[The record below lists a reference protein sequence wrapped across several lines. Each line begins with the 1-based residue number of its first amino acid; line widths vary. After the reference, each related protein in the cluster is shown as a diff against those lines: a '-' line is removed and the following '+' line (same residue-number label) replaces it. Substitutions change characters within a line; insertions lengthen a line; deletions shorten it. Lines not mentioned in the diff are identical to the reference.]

1 MTATDTTVRDA
12 AHRMARAALPL
23 PGIDD
28 PGFASW
34 IDRFADRRVVL
45 LGESTHGTA
54 EFYRARARLTERL
67 VTAHGFKFVAVE
79 ADWPDA
85 ASIDCHI
92 RARRALAPADAPP
105 FSRFPTWM
113 WRNTEIVALVESLR
127 AINAERQPPQKVAFY
142 GLDIY
147 SMRTSMAAVLAY
159 LDRVD
164 PAAATQAR
172 RRYACLDPWRQAPSA
187 YGRAVISGTQ
197 DACERGVIAQL
208 KDLLDKRLAYVT
220 AGEDHE
226 AFFDAAQNA
235 RLVASA
241 ERYYRIMYHGS
252 AASWN
257 LRDTH
262 MFETLMQLL
271 ARHGPDSKAVV
282 WAHNSHIG
290 DASATAMGAERGETN
305 IGQLCRD
312 ALGEQ
317 VALVGLD
324 TYSGTVAAAS
334 DWDSPMQVKQVR
346 PAHPHSYAHI
356 AHESGLPRA
365 LLDLREDAEDS
376 GAAGRALRDLLL
388 TPRQERFIGVVYRPD
403 SELLSH
409 YMQAILPRQ
418 FDAWLWFD
426 HTHALHALPTTPR
439 EGVPDTWP
447 FGL

>member
-1 MTATDTTVRDA
+1 MTATDTAVRDA
-12 AHRMARAALPL
+12 AHGMARAAHPL

-28 PGFASW
+28 PEFATW
-34 IDRFADRRVVL
+34 IDRFANRRVVL
-45 LGESTHGTA
+45 LGESTHGSA

-67 VTAHGFKFVAVE
+67 VTAHGFDFVAVE

-85 ASIDCHI
+85 ASIDRHI
-92 RARRALAPADAPP
+92 RARRAPAPADALP

-113 WRNTEIVALVESLR
+113 WRNTEIVELVESLR
-127 AINAERQPPQKVAFY
+127 AINAARQSARKVAFY

-164 PAAATQAR
+164 PDAATQAR
-172 RRYACLDPWRQAPSA
+172 QRYACLDPWRQAPSA

-197 DACERGVIAQL
+197 EACERGVIAQL

-226 AFFDAAQNA
+226 SFFDAAQNA
-235 RLVASA
+235 RLVAAA

-262 MFETLMQLL
+262 MFETLMHLL

-305 IGQLCRD
+305 IGQLCRE

-334 DWDSPMQVKQVR
+334 DWDSPMEVKRVR

-356 AHESGLPRA
+356 AHESGLARA
-365 LLDLREDAEDS
+365 MLDLREYAEGS

-409 YMQAILPRQ
+409 YMMAILPRQ

-426 HTHALHALPTTPR
+426 HTHALNALPTTPR
-439 EGVPDTWP
+439 AGVPDTWP
-447 FGL
+447 CGL